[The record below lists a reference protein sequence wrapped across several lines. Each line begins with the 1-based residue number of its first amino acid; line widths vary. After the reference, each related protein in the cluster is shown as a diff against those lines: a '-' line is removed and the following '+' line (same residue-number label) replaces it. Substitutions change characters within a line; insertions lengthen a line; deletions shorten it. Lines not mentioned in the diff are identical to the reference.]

1 MQADEALGSRACS
14 FRLGVAVIGIDQL
27 ELRLLGETTERVTRL
42 QRLELADGTG
52 IALVVQVGLCLLVQ
66 LDLAQVF
73 VDGFVG

>member
-14 FRLGVAVIGIDQL
+14 FRLGVAVIGVDQL

-42 QRLELADGTG
+42 QRLELADGAG